1 MRCAWSQ
8 SRAECRGHS
17 PWEGPLSP
25 HKRDE
30 QCAIRPFGLDPR
42 RAAPH
47 RRSRGRVRTH
57 QVHTRSGAQTVC
69 ACDCDLLL
77 FHLRATLL
85 FNPEAVTEVY
95 CPRRRCVCVCTWSV
109 SSVAV
114 GHSNTHAYGLT
125 RHTGALTRTCYFT
138 VHSRSC
144 HRGVQGPQECE
155 QKGGS
160 ANPRRHA

>member
-1 MRCAWSQ
+1 MRVEPITRRVPRPQSMGGASITTQEGRTVCNKAVRPRSPAGCSPPPEPRTCAYTPGTH
-8 SRAECRGHS
+8 AFRGANS
-17 PWEGPLSP
+17 V
-25 HKRDE
+25 
-30 QCAIRPFGLDPR
+30 
-42 RAAPH
+42 
-47 RRSRGRVRTH
+47 RVRLRLVA
-57 QVHTRSGAQTVC
+57 VH
-69 ACDCDLLL
+69 L
-77 FHLRATLL
+77 HATLL